1 MKIAITG
8 LAGSGKDTAAEM
20 LQRILGNA
28 KLFALAD
35 LPKQITS
42 DELGIPLINFT
53 DRELKDSP
61 YMDMPNFDG
70 KYTPRQILL
79 GHWDDLFEEN
89 GDDYSLMLNIDAM
102 DNIEDGYAYV
112 IISDIRFP
120 IELNWVKQEN
130 ILLFNIKRD
139 VDDVVDSHIS
149 EMEND
154 EGITIFNDGSLE
166 DLYNKLVEGVIKYV
180 A

>member
-1 MKIAITG
+1 
-8 LAGSGKDTAAEM
+8 
-20 LQRILGNA
+20 
-28 KLFALAD
+28 
-35 LPKQITS
+35 
-42 DELGIPLINFT
+42 
-53 DRELKDSP
+53 
-61 YMDMPNFDG
+61 MDMPNFDG
-70 KYTPRQILL
+70 RYTPREILL
-79 GHWDDLFEEN
+79 HHWDGLFEEH